1 MSHVL
6 YWICKYTNKKEEEM
20 SQMFKALATVTA
32 WALFILGWLFGLGNL
47 VIAINTG
54 VMFTVGKEGW
64 VETLSYFVLAIVCLI
79 LSVVAMR
86 LRQKME

>member
-1 MSHVL
+1 MP
-6 YWICKYTNKKEEEM
+6 
-20 SQMFKALATVTA
+20 QMFKALATVTA
-32 WALFILGWLFGLGNL
+32 WTLFILGWLFGLGDL
-47 VIAINTG
+47 VVAINTG

-64 VETLSYFVLAIVCLI
+64 VEALAYFVLAIVCLI

>member
-1 MSHVL
+1 ML
-6 YWICKYTNKKEEEM
+6 YWICKYTTEKEEEVP
-20 SQMFKALATVTA
+20 QMFKALATVTA
-32 WALFILGWLFGLGNL
+32 WALFVLGWLFGLGNL

-54 VMFTVGKEGW
+54 VMFSVGKEGW
-64 VETLSYFVLAIVCLI
+64 VETLAYFMLAIICLI